1 MFTHILL
8 AFDGS
13 DHARKAA
20 QLAGNLAREQQP
32 KALVRVVVA
41 VDPIQAD
48 VGEPNF
54 SRTISER
61 SLRGEELIQE
71 ARKLLGA
78 GLEIHNDLLFG
89 PASEEIVNAAEIRK
103 CDLIIMGSHGVGGLG
118 GLLLGNHT
126 QKVIARASC
135 PVLVV
140 R

>member
-20 QLAGNLAREQQP
+20 QVAGTLAREQQP
-32 KALVRVVVA
+32 KAMVRVVVA
-41 VDPIQAD
+41 ADPIQAD

-54 SRTISER
+54 SRTVSER
-61 SLRGEELIQE
+61 ALRGEKLLEE
-71 ARKLLGA
+71 AQQLLGA

-89 PASEEIVNAAEIRK
+89 PASEEIVNAAEIRQ
-103 CDLIIMGSHGVGGLG
+103 CDLIVMGSRGISGLR
-118 GLLLGNHT
+118 GLVLGSHA
-126 QKVIARASC
+126 QKVIAHASC

>member
-13 DHARKAA
+13 DHGRKAA
-20 QLAGNLAREQQP
+20 QVAGNLAREQQP
-32 KALVRVVVA
+32 KAMVRVVVA

-54 SRTISER
+54 SRTVSER
-61 SLRGEELIQE
+61 SLHGQKLIEE
-71 ARKLLGA
+71 ARQLLGA

-103 CDLIIMGSHGVGGLG
+103 CDLIIMGTRGIGGLR
-118 GLLLGNHT
+118 GLLLGSHA
-126 QKVIARASC
+126 QKVIAQASC